1 MSGFQ
6 EPSIELIHTVK
17 ACVADA
23 SYPFAGGEIEQ
34 SSEQTSAA
42 GLSKIKMGRYTMS
55 T

>member
-23 SYPFAGGEIEQ
+23 SYPFCRWGDRAIQRANERGRAEQ
-34 SSEQTSAA
+34 N
-42 GLSKIKMGRYTMS
+42 
-55 T
+55 